1 MGGAVGVL
9 NFQVL
14 SLKACC
20 TLKKPIFLAKSDTLC
35 PKCTKGWSGTS
46 DLGLISRKKNLG
58 VFFPYLLN
66 FEDIDLTTVRAIYVI
81 RALQQ

>member
-1 MGGAVGVL
+1 MNYRFIMSKEQPWTGMVSKNPRFVFRNKSKIMGGGVGVL

-46 DLGLISRKKNLG
+46 D
-58 VFFPYLLN
+58 
-66 FEDIDLTTVRAIYVI
+66 
-81 RALQQ
+81 